1 MKQVIFTIKGEPKG
15 KCRPRFTKSGHVY
28 TPKETIQYEN
38 LVGLS
43 YRNSAKGY
51 KFTSPV
57 RVTVKAYHKPPKGKP
72 KKVVEDMLNGH
83 ILPTKKPDA
92 DNVAKIILDGLNKVA
107 WDDDTQV
114 VEMMVVKRYAEEP
127 LVAVIVE
134 EIEANRC
141 WEVNNGQDDSKIE
154 NPCLLQ

>member
-1 MKQVIFTIKGEPKG
+1 MKIVFTIKGEPKG
-15 KCRPRFTKSGHVY
+15 KGRPRFTKTGRVY
-28 TPKETIQYEN
+28 TPAETSQYEA

-57 RVTVKAYHKPPKGKP
+57 RVTIKAFHKPPKGKS
-72 KKVVEDMLNGH
+72 KKVVEDMLNGR

-92 DNVAKIILDGLNKVA
+92 DNIAKIVLDGLNKVA

-114 VEMMVVKRYAEEP
+114 VDVMVTKRYSEEP
-127 LVAVIVE
+127 MVAVIIE
-134 EIEANRC
+134 EIDAQRC
-141 WEVNNGQDDSKIE
+141 
-154 NPCLLQ
+154 

>member
-1 MKQVIFTIKGEPKG
+1 MKQVIFTVKGEPKG
-15 KCRPRFTKSGHVY
+15 KGRPRFTKNGHVY
-28 TPKETIQYEN
+28 TPEETNRYEA

-57 RVTVKAYHKPPKGKP
+57 RVTVRAFHKPPKGKS
-72 KKVVEDMLNGH
+72 KKVAEDMLDGL

-92 DNVAKIILDGLNKVA
+92 DNVAKIILDGLNHVA

-114 VEMMVVKRYAEEP
+114 VEMMVTKRYSLEP
-127 LVAVIVE
+127 MVAVVIE
-134 EIEANRC
+134 EIDAKRC
-141 WEVNNGQDDSKIE
+141 
-154 NPCLLQ
+154 

>member
-15 KCRPRFTKSGHVY
+15 KGRPRFTKTGRVY
-28 TPKETIQYEN
+28 TPTETAHYES

-43 YRNSAKGY
+43 YRNSARGY

-57 RVTVKAYHKPPKGKP
+57 RVTVKAFHKPPKGKS
-72 KKVVEDMLNGH
+72 KKVTEDMLNGR
-83 ILPTKKPDA
+83 ILPTKRPDA

-114 VEMMVVKRYAEEP
+114 VEMMVTKRYAEEP

-134 EIEANRC
+134 EIEAQRC
-141 WEVNNGQDDSKIE
+141 
-154 NPCLLQ
+154 

>member
-15 KCRPRFTKSGHVY
+15 KGRPRFTKTGRIY
-28 TPKETIQYEN
+28 TPAETARYES

-43 YRNSAKGY
+43 YRNSARGY

-57 RVTVKAYHKPPKGKP
+57 RVTVKAFHKPPKGKS
-72 KKVVEDMLNGH
+72 KKVVGDMLDGR

-92 DNVAKIILDGLNKVA
+92 DNIAKIVLDGLNKVA

-114 VEMMVVKRYAEEP
+114 VEMMVVKRYSEEP

-134 EIEANRC
+134 EIESQRC
-141 WEVNNGQDDSKIE
+141 
-154 NPCLLQ
+154 

>member
-1 MKQVIFTIKGEPKG
+1 MRVVFVIKGEPRGKG
-15 KCRPRFTKSGHVY
+15 RPRFTKNGHVY
-28 TPKETIQYEN
+28 TPAETINYETV
-38 LVGLS
+38 VGLS

-57 RVTVKAYHKPPKGKP
+57 KVTIKAYHKPPKGKS

-92 DNVAKIILDGLNKVA
+92 DNVAKIILDGLNHVA

-114 VEMMVVKRYAEEP
+114 VEMMVTKQYSAEP
-127 LVAVIVE
+127 MVAVIVE
-134 EIEANRC
+134 EIDAKRC
-141 WEVNNGQDDSKIE
+141 
-154 NPCLLQ
+154 

>member
-1 MKQVIFTIKGEPKG
+1 MKVINFTVSGSPKG
-15 KCRPRFTKSGHVY
+15 KGRPRFTKTGRVY
-28 TPKETIQYEN
+28 TPAETAHYES

-43 YRNSAKGY
+43 YRNSARGY

-57 RVTVKAYHKPPKGKP
+57 RVTVRAYHKPPKGKS

-92 DNVAKIILDGLNKVA
+92 DNVAKIVLDGLNKVA

-114 VEMMVVKRYAEEP
+114 VEMMVIKRYSEEP
-127 LVAVIVE
+127 MVAVTVE
-134 EIEANRC
+134 EIDALRC
-141 WEVNNGQDDSKIE
+141 
-154 NPCLLQ
+154 

>member
-1 MKQVIFTIKGEPKG
+1 MEVIFKVEGEPRGKG
-15 KCRPRFTKSGHVY
+15 RPRFTKTGRVY
-28 TPKETIQYEN
+28 TPAETSQYEQ

-57 RVTVKAYHKPPKGKP
+57 IVAIKAYCKIPKGKS
-72 KKVVEDMLNGH
+72 KKVVEDMLSGH

-92 DNVAKIILDGLNKVA
+92 DNIAKIILDGLNHVA

-114 VEMMVVKRYAEEP
+114 IGLMVVKQYSREP
-127 LVAVIVE
+127 RVLVAIE
-134 EIEANRC
+134 ELNAERC
-141 WEVNNGQDDSKIE
+141 
-154 NPCLLQ
+154 